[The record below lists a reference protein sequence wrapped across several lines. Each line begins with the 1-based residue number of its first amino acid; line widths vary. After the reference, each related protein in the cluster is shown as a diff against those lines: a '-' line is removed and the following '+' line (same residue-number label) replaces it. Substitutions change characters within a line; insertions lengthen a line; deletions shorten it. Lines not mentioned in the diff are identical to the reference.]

1 MIFEIF
7 VNVVKGN
14 YNFDFDF
21 LNQVALVDALV
32 SGGDEGRYSLR

>member
-14 YNFDFDF
+14 YNFD
-21 LNQVALVDALV
+21 LNVFNIFKSLNLVN
-32 SGGDEGRYSLR
+32 